1 MSQPPSPAVKP
12 FTRNVSSRWRVTSY
26 SGLSY
31 GASSGGT
38 VYTQDRQEEM
48 MAMIRSL
55 SPSLDTD
62 TLGEVQD
69 ATGAEQTACT
79 FPRGAMAG
87 TFLHSLFE
95 ELEFDSEPSLE
106 WLRATAVIRIFC

>member
-1 MSQPPSPAVKP
+1 
-12 FTRNVSSRWRVTSY
+12 
-26 SGLSY
+26 
-31 GASSGGT
+31 
-38 VYTQDRQEEM
+38 

-69 ATGAEQTACT
+69 ETVTQQTAYT
-79 FPRGAMAG
+79 FPRGALAG

-106 WLRATAVIRIFC
+106 WLTEQLLSYGFSAEWAPFLQTGLRIW